1 MPTREEAKEIRR
13 NRILSAARDLIRE
26 TEKTRFSMRMLAER
40 SGVSLVTPYNL
51 FGSKQAIMGALL
63 DEDIDVYGR
72 NLARSR
78 KDALDRIFHAVTLGT
93 RYFAQDEG
101 YYRAVLAAVYA
112 DIGNDEY
119 RTTFGRPRLA
129 LWRSL
134 VNDAIDTGYLR
145 QDTDT
150 RVLAYHLSNVFYSNI
165 LPWAAGQISVRELEQ
180 RTLYGFGLALYAT
193 VRPTHQNRMR
203 EAISNAQTTL
213 IRLREEARPAR
224 KTPPQAPAP
233 RSKKPRRKTAQTRA
247 NGSANAP

>member
-63 DEDIDVYGR
+63 DEDIDLYGR

-78 KDALDRIFHAVTLGT
+78 KDPLDRIFHAVTLGT
-93 RYFAQDEG
+93 RYFGQDEG
-101 YYRAVLAAVYA
+101 YYRAVLSAVYA
-112 DIGNDEY
+112 DGGNEY
-119 RTTFGRPRLA
+119 RSKFSGPRLA

-134 VNDAIDTGYLR
+134 VNGAIDAGYLR

-150 RVLAYHLSNVFYSNI
+150 RVLAYHLSSLFYSNI

-180 RTLYGFGLALYAT
+180 RTLYGFALALYAT
-193 VRPTHQNRMR
+193 VRPAHQGRPREVIANTQALLVDLR
-203 EAISNAQTTL
+203 EAS
-213 IRLREEARPAR
+213 RSGREAPQKP
-224 KTPPQAPAP
+224 KTR
-233 RSKKPRRKTAQTRA
+233 RSKKARGTAKDLA
-247 NGSANAP
+247 NGSASGL